1 MAKDTKVMLQN
12 VASKKV
18 QQLLIAILFIAMGI
32 IGFSSG
38 RGTGSEIS
46 REISNMF
53 GGDSEL
59 LLYII
64 STLEL
69 LSGIFLGAHIFV
81 KGIPDKFVR
90 LSMTVIMF
98 FWLALIV
105 ILDVLTIDFG
115 RFDGSEWISWIEQTV
130 LHLIVL
136 SSIIQIQKQ

>member
-1 MAKDTKVMLQN
+1 MLTN

-18 QQLLIAILFIAMGI
+18 QQLLIALLFIAMGI

-46 REISNMF
+46 RELSNMF

-59 LLYII
+59 LLYLVLI
-64 STLEL
+64 LEL
-69 LSGIFLGAHIFV
+69 AAGIFLAAHLFM
-81 KGIPDKFVR
+81 KGIPDKFVK

-115 RFDGSEWISWIEQTV
+115 RFDGSEWIMWIEQTV

-136 SSIIQIQKQ
+136 SSIMQIQK

>member
-1 MAKDTKVMLQN
+1 MAKDPKASLQK
-12 VASKKV
+12 VASKPV
-18 QQLLIAILFIAMGI
+18 LQLLIALLFISMGI
-32 IGFSSG
+32 IGFTSG
-38 RGTGSEIS
+38 RGLGNQIS

-59 LLYII
+59 LLILI

-69 LSGIFLGAHIFV
+69 LSGLFLGAQMLT
-81 KGIPDKFVR
+81 KAIPEKLAKLALTSILV
-90 LSMTVIMF
+90 

-115 RFDGSEWISWIEQTV
+115 RMGGNDWFTWIEQVV

-136 SSIIQIQKQ
+136 ASIVLIQK

>member
-1 MAKDTKVMLQN
+1 MAKDTRAVLDS

-18 QQLLIAILFIAMGI
+18 QQLLIALLFISMGI

-46 REISNMF
+46 RELSNMF

-59 LLYII
+59 LLYLV

-69 LSGIFLGAHIFV
+69 VAGIFLAAHVFM
-81 KGIPDKFVR
+81 KSIPDKFVK

-98 FWLALIV
+98 FWLALII

-115 RFDGSEWISWIEQTV
+115 RFDGSEWITWIEQTV

-136 SSIIQIQKQ
+136 SSIMQIQK

>member
-1 MAKDTKVMLQN
+1 MAKDTKAMLTN

-18 QQLLIAILFIAMGI
+18 QQLLIALLFIAMGI

-46 REISNMF
+46 RELSNMF

-59 LLYII
+59 LLYLVSI
-64 STLEL
+64 LEL
-69 LSGIFLGAHIFV
+69 AAGIFLAAHLFM
-81 KGIPDKFVR
+81 KGIPDKFVK

-115 RFDGSEWISWIEQTV
+115 RFDGSEWIMWIEQAV

-136 SSIIQIQKQ
+136 SSIMQIQK